1 MSLTPHN
8 YDILIGHLI
17 GHFKYRIHYHKGYFN
32 FSDSPTMNEVYTLE
46 NNHYE
51 SGNKYKMYDFP
62 DKRIMI
68 WTDFQRINTT
78 HFKARFEINFNR

>member
-1 MSLTPHN
+1 
-8 YDILIGHLI
+8 
-17 GHFKYRIHYHKGYFN
+17 
-32 FSDSPTMNEVYTLE
+32 MNELYTLE

-68 WTDFQRINTT
+68 WTDFQRINKT
-78 HFKARFEINFNR
+78 HFKARFEISSNIMESSEINYPSTINPPLTTPLVAKIFSFSLSKH

>member
-1 MSLTPHN
+1 
-8 YDILIGHLI
+8 
-17 GHFKYRIHYHKGYFN
+17 
-32 FSDSPTMNEVYTLE
+32 MNELYTLE

-68 WTDFQRINTT
+68 WTDFQRINAT
-78 HFKARFEINFNR
+78 HFKARFGININRLKDLPWHNRRFSLNNFEHFFYGRRGHPYH

>member
-1 MSLTPHN
+1 
-8 YDILIGHLI
+8 
-17 GHFKYRIHYHKGYFN
+17 
-32 FSDSPTMNEVYTLE
+32 MNEVYTLE

-68 WTDFQRINTT
+68 WTDFQRINKT
-78 HFKARFEINFNR
+78 HFKARFEISSNIMESLEIILSESLKRA